1 MSIVLHRFPL
11 SHFSEKARLL
21 LDFKGLDY
29 EVRDHQLG
37 LPQLSIYRLSGQRK
51 LPVIEH
57 GGRVVSDST
66 RIAHYLDEQF
76 PEARRLVPRDDPRR
90 SEVLALEE
98 RIDRKFGVGPVARW
112 LEHCLDHQDHLDL
125 LAIETH
131 GLPVLGARGLGALVR
146 AVRGPVTARTARFVD
161 ATYALLDDLTARLR
175 RGPYLVGDEPTLA
188 DLAAAGLLFHL
199 EFPTSRYLW
208 DPAFAGRGIPE
219 VVARFP
225 EVFLWRRKLYTDF
238 LH

>member
-29 EVRDHQLG
+29 ELRDHQLG
-37 LPQLSIYRLSGQRK
+37 LPQLAIYRLSGQRK

-57 GGRVVSDST
+57 DGHVVSDST

-76 PEARRLVPRDDPRR
+76 PETRRLVPRDDPRR

-112 LEHCLDHQDHLDL
+112 
-125 LAIETH
+125 
-131 GLPVLGARGLGALVR
+131 VR
-146 AVRGPVTARTARFVD
+146 ALPRSPGPPRSARHRDPWAAGRRRARPRR
-161 ATYALLDDLTARLR
+161 AGAGAARPRDRADRALR
-175 RGPYLVGDEPTLA
+175 RGDVRAARRPHG
-188 DLAAAGLLFHL
+188 AAA
-199 EFPTSRYLW
+199 SRPLS
-208 DPAFAGRGIPE
+208 
-219 VVARFP
+219 
-225 EVFLWRRKLYTDF
+225 RR
-238 LH
+238 